1 MITAKTV
8 KELRDRTGAGMMDCK
23 KALVEADGDIDLAIE
38 NLRKAGIAK
47 AQKKSGRSANDGVI
61 MNYIHPGSKLGVLV
75 EVNCETDFV
84 ARTDKFQDFAKDIAM
99 HIAASSPIAVNREEI
114 PENVINKEK
123 EIFAEQARLSGKPDH
138 IIEKISTGMLEKYY
152 SENVLTEQTYVKNPD
167 KTIKDI
173 VTEAISTF
181 GENIGI
187 ARFGRFELGESTNT
201 TFQD

>member
-23 KALVEADGDIDLAIE
+23 KALVEADGDIELAIE

-84 ARTDKFQDFAKDIAM
+84 ARTDKFQYFAKDIAM

-114 PENVINKEK
+114 PDSVIDKEK
-123 EIFAEQARLSGKPDH
+123 EIFAEQARQSGKPDH
-138 IIEKISTGMLEKYY
+138 IIDKISTGMLEKYY

-187 ARFGRFELGESTNT
+187 ARFVRFELGESTNT
-201 TFQD
+201 TSQD